1 MSISRQSNNR
11 YDDLPL
17 AIATLA
23 AGQGKGCR
31 AGCVVTDNGLY
42 GIGFGES
49 AELDAVAKFGTAL
62 HQATMYTTRLPDEVV
77 VKFLERCGLRRLV
90 ILQTGP
96 DGHNG
101 GRGPLFVE
109 YAGNPVYRVRDMV
122 RSLEQGA
129 AI

>member
-1 MSISRQSNNR
+1 MSITRQSNR
-11 YDDLPL
+11 CDDLPL

-23 AGQGKGCR
+23 ASQGRGCR
-31 AGCVVTDNGLY
+31 AGCVVADNNLY
-42 GIGFGES
+42 SVGFGES

-62 HQATMYTTRLPDEVV
+62 HQASVFTTRMPDDVI

-90 ILQTGP
+90 ILQNGP

-101 GRGPLFVE
+101 GHGPLFIE